1 MKITEYKKN
10 NGTIV
15 YRSQVYLGVDVITG
29 KEVKTRITART
40 KKELKLLAKQK
51 QNEFIRN
58 GSTVHSEIKIKS
70 YKELTDLWW
79 NSYKNTVKPN
89 TVGSVS
95 LLLKNHIIP
104 TFGDYKLD
112 KITTPLIQNKVNKWA
127 DKANNNES
135 GAFAHYDKL
144 HALNKRIL
152 QYGVTMQLLDNNP
165 ALNVV
170 LPRKKKREKTSLKY
184 FDNTELK
191 KFLDYLDGLNQSNYR
206 HHFEVTLYKFLLAT
220 GCRINEALALS
231 WSDIDLESSSLSI
244 TKTLNRYVE
253 VNTPKSQAS
262 IRTIDIDKATVL
274 MLKQYRNR
282 QRIQG
287 LEIGLVPDIVFSDF
301 INKYVNDQTLYTRLR
316 THFKR
321 AGVSNIGFHGFRHTH
336 ATLLYN
342 AGIDPKTLQHRLGHS
357 TISMTLDTYSHLSK
371 ENAKKAVSFF
381 ETAVNSL

>member
-29 KEVKTRITART
+29 KEIKTRLTART

-371 ENAKKAVSFF
+371 ENAKKAISFF
-381 ETAVNSL
+381 ETAVSSL